1 MHPIKCLVCRLLL
14 IVMIPQWQVMLYTA
28 YDKA

>member
-1 MHPIKCLVCRLLL
+1 MHPLKFLTGTLLL
-14 IVMIPQWQVMLYTA
+14 VMIPQWQVMLYTA